1 MEKKYSELKTTILI
15 LLRLSKD
22 ETTKEIIALRRTG
35 TSATEGKKATEQR
48 SYIYAGNTEN

>member
-1 MEKKYSELKTTILI
+1 MTEKKYCELKTTILI

-35 TSATEGKKATEQR
+35 TSATEGKKGQ
-48 SYIYAGNTEN
+48 

>member
-1 MEKKYSELKTTILI
+1 MKMTEKKYCELKTTILI

-35 TSATEGKKATEQR
+35 TSATEGKKATEQK
-48 SYIYAGNTEN
+48 S